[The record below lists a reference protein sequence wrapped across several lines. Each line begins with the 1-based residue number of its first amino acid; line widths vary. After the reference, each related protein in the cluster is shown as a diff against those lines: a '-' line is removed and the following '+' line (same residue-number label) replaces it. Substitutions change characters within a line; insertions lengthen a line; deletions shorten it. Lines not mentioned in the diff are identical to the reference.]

1 MARHHNAEGKQRNNI
16 SKRLSRVEAQVKELT
31 KTGPPRPEDTVA
43 REARKGERAD
53 FLRTTRDNANFET
66 PVRDHLARLKGRSTS
81 HVADDRTR
89 RRTKSTRRTKE
100 ATMIKNRWSD
110 KTYGE
115 KQAAAVYP
123 GLIDAQTRREM
134 IAANPEQSAG
144 LQRRMSEGDK
154 LYGKPSEPPK
164 NYDHV
169 PTLRRKVVRPR
180 SRGGRNRSNANGKD

>member
-1 MARHHNAEGKQRNNI
+1 
-16 SKRLSRVEAQVKELT
+16 
-31 KTGPPRPEDTVA
+31 
-43 REARKGERAD
+43 
-53 FLRTTRDNANFET
+53 
-66 PVRDHLARLKGRSTS
+66 
-81 HVADDRTR
+81 
-89 RRTKSTRRTKE
+89 
-100 ATMIKNRWSD
+100 MIKNRWSD

-169 PTLRRKVVRPR
+169 PTLRRKVVKATK
-180 SRGGRNRSNANGKD
+180 SWWEK